1 MSSERTT
8 DAIYLDFNA
17 TTPVLPEVLDAMLP
31 YLRDG
36 FGNPSSDHAQG
47 IRAREGLELAR
58 SQVAALIGAS
68 ASEIIFTS
76 CATESSNLAIRG
88 VAATR
93 ATPGRIVTSSIEHP
107 ATTSPCAELETRGWT
122 ITRVRPRSNGI
133 VDVADVEHALGPD
146 VAIVTLMHAN
156 NEIGTI
162 QPVGDVAVRAHAV
175 GAVVHTDAA
184 QSIGKIPVRVDD
196 LGVDLLTIAGHKVYA
211 PKGIGALYVRRG
223 TVVQPVLRGAGQ
235 EHGLRPGTENVA
247 SIVALGRAC
256 ELAGE
261 RLTAERF
268 RLGQLRDQLWERL
281 RAAIPGVAMNGDA
294 EQRLPNTL
302 SVRFP
307 AVDGARVLAAA
318 RGVAASTGSACHS
331 GQLLPPDVV
340 VQLGV
345 DPESALGTVRLS
357 LGFTTTAD
365 HVTRAADTLTSAW
378 QAVTGR
384 GAA

>member
-1 MSSERTT
+1 MSPERTT

-17 TTPVLPEVLDAMLP
+17 TTPILPEVLDAMLP

-107 ATTSPCAELETRGWT
+107 ATTGPCAELEARGWT
-122 ITRVRPRSNGI
+122 ITRVRPRNNGI
-133 VDVADVEHALGPD
+133 VDVADIEQALGPD

-162 QPVGDVAVRAHAV
+162 QPVGDVAARAHAV

-196 LGVDLLTIAGHKVYA
+196 LGADLLTIAGHKVYA
-211 PKGIGALYVRRG
+211 PKGVGALYVRRG
-223 TVVQPVLRGAGQ
+223 TVLQPVLRGAGQ

-247 SIVALGRAC
+247 SIVGLGRAC

-261 RLTAERF
+261 RLATERI
-268 RLGQLRDQLWERL
+268 RIRQLRDQLWERL
-281 RAAIPGVAMNGDA
+281 RAAIPDLAMNGDP
-294 EQRLPNTL
+294 ERRLPNTL

-307 AVDGARVLAAA
+307 RVDGARLLAAA

-331 GQLLPPDVV
+331 GEVLPPDVV

-345 DPESALGTVRLS
+345 DPTSALGTVRLS
-357 LGFTTTAD
+357 LGFTTTID
-365 HVTRAADTLTSAW
+365 HVTRAADALTSAW
-378 QAVTGR
+378 QAVTR
-384 GAA
+384 GGMA

>member
-1 MSSERTT
+1 MSPERTT

-17 TTPVLPEVLDAMLP
+17 TTPILPEVLDAMLP
-31 YLRDG
+31 YLREG

-47 IRAREGLELAR
+47 IRAREGVELAR
-58 SQVAALIGAS
+58 GQVAALIGGS
-68 ASEIIFTS
+68 ANEIVFTS

-93 ATPGRIVTSSIEHP
+93 AAPGRVVTSSIEHP
-107 ATTSPCAELETRGWT
+107 ATTSPCAELEARGWT
-122 ITRVRPRSNGI
+122 ITRVRPRSNGV
-133 VDVADVEHALGPD
+133 VDVSDIEQALGPD

-162 QPVGDVAVRAHAV
+162 QPVGDVATRAHAV

-211 PKGIGALYVRRG
+211 PKGVGALYVRHG
-223 TVVQPVLRGAGQ
+223 TVIQPVLRGAGQ

-247 SIVALGRAC
+247 SIVGLGRAC

-261 RLTAERF
+261 RLATERV
-268 RLGQLRDQLWERL
+268 RIRQLRDQLWERL
-281 RAAIPGVAMNGDA
+281 RAAIPDLAMNGDP
-294 EQRLPNTL
+294 ERRLPNTL

-307 AVDGARVLAAA
+307 RVDGARLLAAA

-331 GQLLPPDVV
+331 GEVLPPDVV

-345 DPESALGTVRLS
+345 DPTSALGTVRLS
-357 LGFTTTAD
+357 LGFTTTID
-365 HVTRAADTLTSAW
+365 HVTRAADALTSAW
-378 QAVTGR
+378 QAVTR
-384 GAA
+384 GGMA

>member
-1 MSSERTT
+1 MSPERTT

-17 TTPVLPEVLDAMLP
+17 TTPILPEVLDAMLP
-31 YLRDG
+31 YLREG

-47 IRAREGLELAR
+47 IRAREGVELAR
-58 SQVAALIGAS
+58 GQVAALIGGS
-68 ASEIIFTS
+68 ANEIVFTS

-93 ATPGRIVTSSIEHP
+93 AAPGRVVTSSIEHP
-107 ATTSPCAELETRGWT
+107 ATTSPCAELEARGWT
-122 ITRVRPRSNGI
+122 ITRVRPRSNGV
-133 VDVADVEHALGPD
+133 VDVSDIEQALGPD

-162 QPVGDVAVRAHAV
+162 QPVGDVATRAHAV

-196 LGVDLLTIAGHKVYA
+196 LGVDLLTIAGHKLYA
-211 PKGIGALYVRRG
+211 PKGVGALYVRHG
-223 TVVQPVLRGAGQ
+223 TVIQPVLRGAGQ

-247 SIVALGRAC
+247 SIVGLGRAC

-261 RLTAERF
+261 RLATERV
-268 RLGQLRDQLWERL
+268 RIRQLRDQLWERL
-281 RAAIPGVAMNGDA
+281 RAVIPDLAMNGDP
-294 EQRLPNTL
+294 ERRLPNTL

-307 AVDGARVLAAA
+307 RVDGARLLAAA

-331 GQLLPPDVV
+331 GEVLPPDVV

-345 DPESALGTVRLS
+345 DPTSALGTVRLS
-357 LGFTTTAD
+357 LGFTTTID
-365 HVTRAADTLTSAW
+365 HVTRAADALTSAW
-378 QAVTGR
+378 QAVTR
-384 GAA
+384 GGMA

>member
-1 MSSERTT
+1 MSSEWTT

-17 TTPVLPEVLDAMLP
+17 TTPILPEVLDAMLP

-36 FGNPSSDHAQG
+36 FGNPSSDHPQG
-47 IRAREGLELAR
+47 IRAREGVELAR
-58 SQVAALIGAS
+58 GQVAALIGAS

-93 ATPGRIVTSSIEHP
+93 ATPGRVVTSSIEHP
-107 ATTSPCAELETRGWT
+107 ATTSPCAELEAQGWT
-122 ITRVRPRSNGI
+122 ITRVRPRNNGI
-133 VDVADVEHALGPD
+133 VDLSDIEQALGPD

-162 QPVGDVAVRAHAV
+162 QPVGDVAARAHAV

-184 QSIGKIPVRVDD
+184 QSIGKIPVRVDE

-211 PKGIGALYVRRG
+211 PKGVGALYVRRG
-223 TVVQPVLRGAGQ
+223 TVIQPVLRGAGQ

-256 ELAGE
+256 ELARG
-261 RLTAERF
+261 RLATEGVRI
-268 RLGQLRDQLWERL
+268 RQLRDQLWERL
-281 RAAIPGVAMNGDA
+281 RAAIPNLALNGDP
-294 EQRLPNTL
+294 EHRLPNTL

-307 AVDGARVLAAA
+307 GVDGARLLATA
-318 RGVAASTGSACHS
+318 RSVAASTGSACHS
-331 GQLLPPDVV
+331 GQLVPPDIV

-345 DPESALGTVRLS
+345 GSISALGTVRLS
-357 LGFTTTAD
+357 LGFTTTVD
-365 HVTRAADTLTSAW
+365 HIARAADALTSAW
-378 QAVTGR
+378 QALAGS
-384 GAA
+384 GKA